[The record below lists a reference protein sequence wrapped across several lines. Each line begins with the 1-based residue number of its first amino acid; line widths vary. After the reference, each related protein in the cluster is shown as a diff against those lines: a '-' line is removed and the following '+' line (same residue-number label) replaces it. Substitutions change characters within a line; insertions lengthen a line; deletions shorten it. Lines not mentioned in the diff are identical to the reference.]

1 MKWKTKQLF
10 LILVILHWPFH
21 TLPQAHMCT
30 IESTHTHHMMKLT
43 QLACTTTHLQM
54 QIITEVRTTDVHL
67 PCSMFWRALFSCLA
81 DSPLGSSISQHP
93 WLSPSKQWRLQGLGP
108 RLWSSHSSLKSQ
120 GKSKDFLQRV
130 SLCSHSPGE
139 LSQVIYESEWIAEQN
154 SVPLGTGTDPLP
166 VTLLLFWETQ
176 VMKNLSLCDIQYLQ
190 WAYTTCCEQPHSV
203 RKVPPWQM
211 YLLSSI
217 SQPSEVI

>member
-54 QIITEVRTTDVHL
+54 QNITEVRTTDVHL

-81 DSPLGSSISQHP
+81 DSPWGHPFPSTPDFPLLNSGDYRDWDQGFDLHTAPLNHREKARIFSKGCLCAPIPQENSAKSSMKVSELQSKTVFP
-93 WLSPSKQWRLQGLGP
+93 WVQEQILYQSLYSFSEKHRWWKIYRCVMYSTCSEHTLPVV
-108 RLWSSHSSLKSQ
+108 SSH
-120 GKSKDFLQRV
+120 
-130 SLCSHSPGE
+130 
-139 LSQVIYESEWIAEQN
+139 
-154 SVPLGTGTDPLP
+154 
-166 VTLLLFWETQ
+166 
-176 VMKNLSLCDIQYLQ
+176 IQ
-190 WAYTTCCEQPHSV
+190 
-203 RKVPPWQM
+203 
-211 YLLSSI
+211 
-217 SQPSEVI
+217 

>member
-54 QIITEVRTTDVHL
+54 QNITEVRTTDVHL

-139 LSQVIYESEWIAEQN
+139 LSQVIYESECSPGYRN
-154 SVPLGTGTDPLP
+154 RSLP

-176 VMKNLSLCDIQYLQ
+176 VMKNLSLCDVQYLQ

-217 SQPSEVI
+217 SQPSVVI

>member
-1 MKWKTKQLF
+1 MKWKTKQRF
-10 LILVILHWPFH
+10 LILVILYWPFH

-43 QLACTTTHLQM
+43 QLPCTTTHLQM
-54 QIITEVRTTDVHL
+54 QNITEVRTTDVHL
-67 PCSMFWRALFSCLA
+67 PCSMFWRAFFSCLA

-108 RLWSSHSSLKSQ
+108 RLWSSHNSLKSQ
-120 GKSKDFLQRV
+120 GRSKDFLQRV

-154 SVPLGTGTDPLP
+154 SVPLGTGTDTLP

-176 VMKNLSLCDIQYLQ
+176 VMKNLSLCDDSTCSEHTLPVVSSHIQ
-190 WAYTTCCEQPHSV
+190 
-203 RKVPPWQM
+203 
-211 YLLSSI
+211 
-217 SQPSEVI
+217 